1 MDENPE
7 IFGVVVAFEPFKRNP
22 DANLFAPY
30 VKRSETGKELVM
42 IDQLYNYT
50 RPDGYEGI
58 RTIWYHK
65 PLEYGPSWTEA
76 YFGTA
81 SDTLIAVYGVPFYE
95 NYNDPGEKE
104 IAGVVATVYSLD
116 DIRDKVSELM
126 FGRTGYGF
134 IFNEENI
141 IASHPNK
148 EYLGKKIK
156 ETGDEYDLLH
166 IAKEKKDE
174 NLLNYKNKNTGQT
187 LWIAMDEINT
197 GEGKWTLGAVFVED
211 EILQDIEVSLRHTLF
226 FIIIISII
234 FIISLILIIT
244 RKKSTEARRLWFV
257 TLTLSV
263 LLFGGTFLYWVISLE
278 SVYGLGTE
286 NISVYDNNAV
296 ESTISNYCSDS
307 ESVEDDNLIRIPT
320 GVFIQSI
327 EFSSGNNVILTGYVW
342 QKHINE
348 TSVTMG
354 FILPEAE
361 SSDISLSFSN
371 DNISIWYFSAA
382 LRQPFDYSLYPFNK
396 ENVWIRFWP
405 NDLQHNVILVPDF
418 EGYSTIIPHEL
429 PGIEKNFIIEGWSVK
444 ESYYSYRINEYNTNL
459 GLKSSRYSE
468 FPELYFNVEI
478 EPNAISVFMSDAI
491 PLIIIVLL
499 LFAVLMITT
508 VKEKKVGIFGFGS
521 LPVLAFC
528 GSLFFV
534 LMISHISLRDHLSL
548 NEFIYFE
555 FFYFELYFAIL
566 VLSVNSILLASSYK
580 SKIINYRDNLIV
592 KLSFWPAI
600 SFFIFLITFF
610 TFY

>member
-1 MDENPE
+1 
-7 IFGVVVAFEPFKRNP
+7 
-22 DANLFAPY
+22 
-30 VKRSETGKELVM
+30 
-42 IDQLYNYT
+42 
-50 RPDGYEGI
+50 
-58 RTIWYHK
+58 
-65 PLEYGPSWTEA
+65 
-76 YFGTA
+76 
-81 SDTLIAVYGVPFYE
+81 
-95 NYNDPGEKE
+95 
-104 IAGVVATVYSLD
+104 
-116 DIRDKVSELM
+116 
-126 FGRTGYGF
+126 
-134 IFNEENI
+134 
-141 IASHPNK
+141 
-148 EYLGKKIK
+148 
-156 ETGDEYDLLH
+156 
-166 IAKEKKDE
+166 
-174 NLLNYKNKNTGQT
+174 
-187 LWIAMDEINT
+187 
-197 GEGKWTLGAVFVED
+197 
-211 EILQDIEVSLRHTLF
+211 
-226 FIIIISII
+226 
-234 FIISLILIIT
+234 
-244 RKKSTEARRLWFV
+244 
-257 TLTLSV
+257 
-263 LLFGGTFLYWVISLE
+263 
-278 SVYGLGTE
+278 
-286 NISVYDNNAV
+286 
-296 ESTISNYCSDS
+296 
-307 ESVEDDNLIRIPT
+307 
-320 GVFIQSI
+320 
-327 EFSSGNNVILTGYVW
+327 
-342 QKHINE
+342 
-348 TSVTMG
+348 MG